1 MNLLSFFSENQ
12 YKLIMSCLKLE
23 EIRYFNIQM
32 GNSRKHGGLFKNKK
46 CVNSWLLSAAWLH
59 YTVLTYSLQALGVT
73 STYQNVWLAVT
84 GRDLFIYLWAYVQY
98 MYAHSLFCFSTDV
111 LFILYIGMGASCCY
125 YFLISDF
132 SVKIEQH
139 CTFVISCK
147 TLIKGFWLKKETK
160 QKKKHLAFWKYFHWQ
175 NTKSYADIRKR
186 RFKKKKKLNYYDWR
200 S

>member
-160 QKKKHLAFWKYFHWQ
+160 QKKNIWHFGSTFTGRTPRVMLTSEKEDL
-175 NTKSYADIRKR
+175 
-186 RFKKKKKLNYYDWR
+186 KKKKN
-200 S
+200 